1 MPTRSD
7 MKKYT
12 DSDINKL
19 GNAIVYIAEHVPSL
33 SKTKLLKLLYLME
46 EYSVRR
52 FHTPFLGVPYEVW
65 QAGPVI
71 KDVFIDLSENP
82 VLLDGFINRTVKDGK
97 TFIEAATQFNDDEFS
112 DNDMLVMDDILRKH
126 GQKTAKELVRLT
138 HKKDSLW
145 HKTADRHN
153 LLAAFSEKRMNNSDC
168 EIDFSEELT
177 GCAKEFYTEQMEFLN
192 LSRNYSE

>member
-1 MPTRSD
+1 MPTRTA

-19 GNAIVYIAEHVPSL
+19 GNAIVYIAEHVPDL

-71 KDVFIDLSENP
+71 KDVFIDLSEQP
-82 VLLDGFINRTVKDGK
+82 VLLDGFISRIVKDGK
-97 TFIEAATQFNDDEFS
+97 TFIVAATQFNDDEFS
-112 DNDMLVMDDILRKH
+112 DNDMLVMDDILRKYA
-126 GQKTAKELVRLT
+126 QLTAKELVRLT
-138 HKKDSLW
+138 HKEDSLW
-145 HKTADRHN
+145 HKTANRHN
-153 LLAAFSEKRMNNSDC
+153 LLAAFREKRMNNSDY
-168 EIDFSEELT
+168 EINFSEELS
-177 GCAKEFYTEQMEFLN
+177 GCAKEFYTEQLEFLN